1 MNSVQLAE
9 DQGAPTSA
17 TEHRSLARWAGWMS
31 ILQGLL
37 LFVPLI
43 VLGAAIEWPASLG
56 DPASVAL
63 PRLLEN
69 EGAVRIGYVAYLA
82 YSVLFAVT
90 VILLLRYAES
100 RRAIGLGSLIA
111 AFAIA
116 STIARSIG
124 IVRWLAPMP
133 DLADA
138 YSAAGSE
145 TERASIAVT
154 FEALNSYGGTI
165 GEVLGV
171 SIFAALA
178 IGLLSMATLRNRIFP
193 AWVSVFGLI
202 AALAVLVTAVDLLGV
217 DPGEIVIFLGTTFV
231 QLWFLAVGVWLLA
244 RGGRPQGDRQ
254 QP

>member
-1 MNSVQLAE
+1 MNSVQTTVGPRE
-9 DQGAPTSA
+9 STA
-17 TEHRSLARWAGWMS
+17 TRRSLARWAGWLS
-31 ILQGLL
+31 IIQGLL
-37 LFVPLI
+37 LFFPLI

-69 EGAVRIGYVAYLA
+69 EGAVRIGYVAYLL
-82 YSVLFAVT
+82 YSVLFAASM
-90 VILLLRYAES
+90 ILLLRYAES
-100 RRAIGLGSLIA
+100 RRAIALGSLIA
-111 AFAIA
+111 GFAIA
-116 STIARSIG
+116 STVARCIG

-133 DLADA
+133 ELADA
-138 YSAAGSE
+138 YEAIGSE
-145 TERASIAVT
+145 TQRESIAVT

-178 IGLLSMATLRNRIFP
+178 IGLLSMATLRTRAFP
-193 AWVSVFGLI
+193 TWVSVFGLI
-202 AALAVLVTAVDLLGV
+202 AALGVLVTAVDLLGI
-217 DPGEIVIFLGTTFV
+217 DPGEIVVFLGTTFV

-244 RGGRPQGDRQ
+244 RGSRPHGQGM

>member
-1 MNSVQLAE
+1 
-9 DQGAPTSA
+9 
-17 TEHRSLARWAGWMS
+17 MS

-43 VLGAAIEWPASLG
+43 VLGSAIEWPASLG

-69 EGAVRIGYVAYLA
+69 ESAVRLGYVAYLA

-100 RRAIGLGSLIA
+100 RRAAIGLGSLIA

-138 YSAAGSE
+138 YEATGSE

-171 SIFAALA
+171 SIFAAVA
-178 IGLLSMATLRNRIFP
+178 IGLLSIATLRNRSFP

-244 RGGRPQGDRQ
+244 RGARQ
-254 QP
+254 ADSAVGSSGS